1 MLRWESVAPFGS
13 PVVPLVNWMLT
24 ASVFFRLGWS
34 AFRAE
39 TCSGLASGA
48 TPSKSIQ
55 PGRA

>member
-1 MLRWESVAPFGS
+1 LGD